1 MQLTAASRTQISAID
16 SISFVTPLGVVLH
29 TYPRK
34 NTAFVNEFLVNTEE
48 FRIPKEKFS
57 VRLEG
62 RDTGT
67 LKWQPCFTS
76 FSNCINKLFSA
87 GSLFWRLLQT
97 PIEPASTSVEI
108 TASSSRI
115 EAAPGKIVIVLAC

>member
-1 MQLTAASRTQISAID
+1 MAVQLTAASRTQISAID

-34 NTAFVNEFLVNTEE
+34 NTGFVNEFLVNTEE

-62 RDTGT
+62 KDTGINE
-67 LKWQPCFTS
+67 LNKRNMWS
-76 FSNCINKLFSA
+76 FF
-87 GSLFWRLLQT
+87 
-97 PIEPASTSVEI
+97 
-108 TASSSRI
+108 
-115 EAAPGKIVIVLAC
+115 KIIKHS